1 MVTKDDA
8 EVNDVERTDGDAD
21 KDAEVI
27 IYADDNTPTT
37 ADKDPEQ
44 LQLKVQCEADLITG
58 WFSSNKMV
66 CSGDKT
72 KLMIIGTG
80 ANRAEKL
87 ERPGKVLQVLVEDN
101 IKQESKSENLLGV
114 VVDRVGTWRSHFY
127 GDDEN
132 EGLLSQ
138 LSKRVGI
145 L

>member
-1 MVTKDDA
+1 
-8 EVNDVERTDGDAD
+8 
-21 KDAEVI
+21 
-27 IYADDNTPTT
+27 
-37 ADKDPEQ
+37 
-44 LQLKVQCEADLITG
+44 
-58 WFSSNKMV
+58 MV

-101 IKQESKSENLLGV
+101 IKQESKSEKLLGV
-114 VVDRVGTWRSHFY
+114 VVNRIGTWRSHFY

-145 L
+145 LRRLRIHLKDTKFRIIANGLFYSKLIYGMT